1 MDAARLL
8 RSARLGAQLTKTA
21 LARRAGTSPA
31 ALLAYETNRR
41 SPTVATFAR
50 LLATCGVQVRAEL
63 EPLHADTDAVVDS
76 LLARTGDGLAWSAQQ
91 VTAAFEVSGVEWA
104 LDGRSAMA
112 AHGLGEHPDFA
123 VEIVTVET
131 LDLRRLLYNA
141 WARPESRDGRPFC
154 ESWLDLDVDRL
165 AYRPMYTRHGFV
177 TLRLVP
183 ELPPVLRV
191 AVTLALSVD
200 DDEDGEQ
207 ELAQQ
212 AVTLPVLGLPDV
224 ERAHPSLAEV
234 LARLRGRR
242 TVVA

>member
-8 RSARLGAQLTKTA
+8 RSARLTAGFTKTA

-31 ALLAYETNRR
+31 ALLAYETSRR
-41 SPTVATFAR
+41 SPTVRTLAR
-50 LLATCGVQVRAEL
+50 LLAVCGVQVRAEL
-63 EPLHADTDAVVDS
+63 EPLHADTDAVVDD
-76 LLARTGDGLAWSAQQ
+76 LLARRGGCGLGWAATQ

-123 VEIVTVET
+123 VEVVTVES
-131 LDLRRLLYNA
+131 LDLRRLLYDA
-141 WARPESRDGRPFC
+141 WAQPVSRDGRPFNHG
-154 ESWLDLDVDRL
+154 WLDLDFERL
-165 AYRPMYTRHGFV
+165 AYSPMYTRHGFV
-177 TLRLVP
+177 TLRLAP

-191 AVTLALSVD
+191 SVPLAR
-200 DDEDGEQ
+200 DDEGEP
-207 ELAQQ
+207 AQQ
-212 AVTLPVLGLPDV
+212 VVTLPVLGLPDV